1 MPTRR
6 QERVAKRV
14 MQELVEATRDLKN
27 VDLGFLTLTR
37 CEISQDLRHANVF
50 VSVFG
55 DDAARD
61 RTLALLRNNANRL
74 KTMIARPL
82 GTKVVPALHFEM
94 DETIANADKMS
105 RLIKDARA
113 TDANQEPMT
122 EEEAAA
128 FAAAASGRAGTGTKA
143 ADAEQD
149 PFDAARMEVEEEIL
163 DDGAFDDDDPDWK
176 PIDLDGL
183 PEDDGEEPP
192 LT

>member
-122 EEEAAA
+122 EEEIAA
-128 FAAAASGRAGTGTKA
+128 FTGSNAGKPAPSVAAEAL
-143 ADAEQD
+143 D
-149 PFDAARMEVEEEIL
+149 PFEAARMDVEEEIL
-163 DDGAFDDDDPDWK
+163 PEDDDPAWK
-176 PIDLDGL
+176 PINLDAL
-183 PEDDGEEPP
+183 PDDD
-192 LT
+192 